1 MAQMEKGIIY
11 CYFIKKHY
19 MQDTHEENPYIYIYN
34 LIIFYIV
41 L

>member
-11 CYFIKKHY
+11 YYFIKKRY
-19 MQDTHEENPYIYIYN
+19 MQNTHEENPYIYN
-34 LIIFYIV
+34 LIIFYTV